1 MIIAGLLGVQLYA
14 QEQRFV
20 NFTVKDGLPEKY
32 IYIAAQDAKGFMW
45 FGTGTGLYRY
55 DGHQFKTFRSPL
67 DKPGRNIANILQTI
81 AIDSSNHL
89 WLGSVNTLQ
98 WYAPAS
104 NRFWAPNYDNPTT
117 KALCDAYISNF
128 TQLPGGNML
137 IGTLKD
143 YFFSF
148 NKADSSFTYWGKYY
162 PPSASKSCFKVLGR
176 GNDIW
181 AVHLE
186 GIYHF
191 TADHR
196 FQGFYP
202 SPTGDITTAQY
213 DKGQDNIVFTTWGN
227 GLGRFY
233 PSTKTYQAA
242 EIQRKGWNETLFSL
256 LVLPNGKIWTGG
268 YSLFELNGMDK
279 PLHQYLEKKDNIYN
293 LGVTKI
299 CYLYPD
305 REGNLWICSHYGLS
319 MMPWQNN
326 QVKLRGL
333 LDKVSGN
340 TVEPTT
346 NMLAIKGTEELLIA
360 NTCTA
365 GLMHYNMAT
374 DSLSTLVNPLEKGA
388 VERARINYLVE
399 TADGSVYAGDDVHF
413 YRYLPGP
420 KSFLPFPLY
429 DQHGKAITGIVR
441 SVYDNKGNVYMG
453 CKNNGFYIWHQ
464 PTNKLTHYNLWDI
477 DPAANK
483 EDGNICYP
491 SLVDRD
497 NNIWFVGSSG
507 VYQYRQADGKYY
519 HHAWQPAD
527 KNMPVPTA
535 SSMVQDKAGHYW
547 IASKSNGL
555 YELYFEN
562 GQEMLR
568 NYTQYSN
575 IGLPTDYLYQ
585 IRATPYDSC
594 LWINGH
600 VGLMRFDPLAK
611 KILTVFNQQQG
622 LAQNDGGYYFDILP
636 DGKLAHLYYGFIN
649 LTDLKG
655 YRFNKRPPAIALS
668 SVQVLNQE
676 YVYQLQPGRMLL
688 ELAHNEN
695 FVRIEFTALSYNN
708 SNQNQYAYQL
718 MGVDRDWVYGNNNA
732 VSYAGLKPGH
742 YTFKVKASNNDGLWG
757 SEQVLTIIINPPV
770 YATWWFITLS
780 ILLLGGLIYWWYRSR
795 IAQVKKEEKLK
806 SDFRQQIAETEMKAL
821 RAQMNPHFIFN
832 CLNSIQKYILQQD
845 HLTASQ
851 YLTRFSRLIR
861 LILDHSNQNQITLA
875 SELDLLKLYIE
886 MEQLRFDNRF
896 DFDITIDPHIQPDQI
911 ELPSMLIQPYLEN
924 AIWHG
929 LLHKTS
935 RGKLWLRFT
944 LVQPAVMEIAVVDNG
959 VGRAMAAELK
969 SKQALKKK
977 SYGMRI
983 TEDRIAILNQTQKIN
998 ATCTVQDLYDAQGQ
1012 AAGTQVVLRVP
1023 IHLITSNKTI

>member
-1 MIIAGLLGVQLYA
+1 MAVKA

-20 NFTVKDGLPEKY
+20 NFSVKDGLPEKY
-32 IYIAAQDAKGFMW
+32 IYMAAQDAKGFMW

-81 AIDSSNHL
+81 AVDSSGHL

-98 WYAPAS
+98 WYQPAT
-104 NRFWAPNYDNPTT
+104 NRFWAPNYNNPAV
-117 KALCDAYISNF
+117 KALCDAYINSF
-128 TQLPGGNML
+128 TLLPDGDML
-137 IGTLKD
+137 IGTGKD

-148 NKADSSFTYWGKYY
+148 HKADSSFTHWGKHY
-162 PPSASKSCFKVLGR
+162 PPSASKSCLKAIR
-176 GNDIW
+176 MGNDIW

-191 TADHR
+191 TSDYR
-196 FQGFYP
+196 FQGYYP

-213 DKGQDNIVFTTWGN
+213 DKRQGNIVFTTWASGV
-227 GLGRFY
+227 GRFY
-233 PSTKTYQAA
+233 PQTKTYKAA
-242 EIQRKGWNETLFSL
+242 EAQKKGWDETLFSL
-256 LVLPNGKIWTGG
+256 MPLPDGKIWVGG
-268 YSLFELNGMDK
+268 YNLFILDSADK
-279 PLHQYLEKKDNIYN
+279 PLVKYMDKKDNIYN
-293 LGVTKI
+293 LGVLKI
-299 CYLYPD
+299 GSLFPD
-305 REGNLWICSHYGLS
+305 REGNLWICSHYGVA

-326 QVKLRGL
+326 QIKLRGL

-340 TVEPTT
+340 TVEPAT
-346 NMLAIKGTEELLIA
+346 NMLAVKGTEQLLIA

-365 GLMHYNMAT
+365 GLMLYDMAT
-374 DSLSTLVNPLEKGA
+374 DSLGTLVNPLEKGS
-388 VERARINYLVE
+388 VDRARIISLVQS
-399 TADGSVYAGDDVHF
+399 ADGAIYAGDDVHF
-413 YRYLPGP
+413 YRYFPATKQLQPY
-420 KSFLPFPLY
+420 PLY
-429 DQHGKAITGIVR
+429 DQNGKTITGVVR
-441 SVYDNKGNVYMG
+441 SVYDNKGNVYIG

-464 PTNKLTHYNLWDI
+464 PTNKLTHYNVWDI
-477 DPAANK
+477 DKAANR
-483 EDGNICYP
+483 EEGNICYP
-491 SLVDRD
+491 SLVDKEK
-497 NNIWFVGSSG
+497 NVWLLVNSG

-519 HHAWQPAD
+519 HHAWQTAD
-527 KNMPVPTA
+527 KNMPVPVA
-535 SSMVQDKAGHYW
+535 SSIAQDKAGHYW

-562 GQEMLR
+562 GKEVLR

-575 IGLPTDYLYQ
+575 IGLPTDFLYQ
-585 IRATPYDSC
+585 IRATAYDSC
-594 LWINGH
+594 LWVNGH
-600 VGLMRFDPLAK
+600 VGLMRFDPRGK

-636 DGKLAHLYYGFIN
+636 NGKLVHLYYGFLNQI
-649 LTDLKG
+649 DLKG
-655 YRFNKRPPAIALS
+655 YRFNQRPPAVVLS
-668 SVQVLNQE
+668 SVQVLNKE
-676 YVYQLQPGRMLL
+676 YVYQLAENRMTLQ
-688 ELAHNEN
+688 LAHNEN
-695 FVRIEFTALSYNN
+695 FIRIEFTALGYNN
-708 SNQNQYAYQL
+708 ANLNQYAYQL
-718 MGVDRDWVYGNNNA
+718 VGVDRDWVYGGNNNF
-732 VSYAGLKPGH
+732 VSYAGLKPGR
-742 YTFKVKASNNDGLWG
+742 YIFKVKAANNDGVWG
-757 SEQVLTIIINPPV
+757 NEQVLFIVIRPPV

-780 ILLLGGLIYWWYRSR
+780 ALLLGALIFWWNHSR
-795 IAQVKKEEKLK
+795 IVQVKKEEKLK

-861 LILDHSNQNQITLA
+861 LILDHSNQNHITLA

-896 DFDITIDPHIQPDQI
+896 DFAIEMDPGIQPEQV

-935 RGKLWLRFT
+935 KGKLWLRFT
-944 LVQPAVMEIAVVDNG
+944 LADTAVMEIAIEDNG
-959 VGRAMAAELK
+959 VGRAMAAEFK

-977 SYGMRI
+977 SYGMQI

-998 ATCTVQDLYDAQGQ
+998 ATSTVQDLYDAQGQ
-1012 AAGTQVVLRVP
+1012 PAGTKVLLRVP
-1023 IHLITSNKTI
+1023 IRMITTHQST